1 MDESAKFLIR
11 LAPLLLI
18 VVLLQLAVVT
28 QFSVFGVA
36 PDLLP
41 LLVAAVGL
49 LAGSTTGAI
58 AGFLAG
64 MLVDMALIQQL
75 GVSSLL
81 LTVIGYYTGRLREQY
96 DPVNRLVPALV
107 GAAAGAFFV
116 IGFAVMQFSLGSS
129 PPSGWGIVVQILM
142 TALLSLLLAWP
153 IFTLTRRALLDT
165 LGMPDPVARRRKA
178 VTVPYSFQPGRE
190 RSPTRGRRK

>member
-1 MDESAKFLIR
+1 MDESARFMTR
-11 LAPLLLI
+11 LAPLLLV

-28 QFSVFGVA
+28 QFSIFGVA
-36 PDLLP
+36 PDVLP

-49 LAGSTTGAI
+49 LAGSITGSL
-58 AGFLAG
+58 AGFLVG
-64 MLVDMALIQQL
+64 LLVDLALMQQL

-81 LTVIGYYTGRLREQY
+81 LTVVGYCAGRLREQY

-107 GAAAGAFFV
+107 GATAGTFFV
-116 IGFAVMQFSLGSS
+116 VGFAVMQFSLGTS
-129 PPSGWGIVVQILM
+129 PPSGWGVVGQILM

-153 IFTLTRRALLDT
+153 IFNLTRRTLLDT

-178 VTVPYSFQPGRE
+178 VTVPYRFQPGRD
-190 RSPTRGRRK
+190 RPTRGSGR